1 MNEQDFAARVR
12 ARLDE
17 STEELPPEVLA
28 RLQSARMEALAQLRG
43 QRQTPARMGNPF
55 ALNWKFSV
63 PAFALVVLAAGYVVL
78 KVFGD
83 SPEQAI
89 HELEAEMLG
98 HELPPHAFI
107 DEGFEQWLKRN
118 PKP

>member
-1 MNEQDFAARVR
+1 MNEQDFAAKVR

-17 STEELPPEVLA
+17 TTEELPPEVLA
-28 RLQSARMEALAQLRG
+28 RLQSARTAALAQLRG
-43 QRQTPARMGNPF
+43 PHQTPARQGNPF
-55 ALNWKFSV
+55 TSNWKISV
-63 PAFALVVLAAGYVVL
+63 PAFAVVVLAAGYVVL
-78 KVFGD
+78 NLFGD

-98 HELPPHAFI
+98 HELPPQAFI

-118 PKP
+118 HKP